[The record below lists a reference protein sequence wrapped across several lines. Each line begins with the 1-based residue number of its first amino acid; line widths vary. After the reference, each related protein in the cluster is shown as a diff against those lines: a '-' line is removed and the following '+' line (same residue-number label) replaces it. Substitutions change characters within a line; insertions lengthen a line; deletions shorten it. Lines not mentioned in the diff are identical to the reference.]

1 MRYIAIA
8 VVLAAAVSLA
18 QAGVVNGSFEDGLNG
33 WNVNLNGGNVSTTSL
48 HIADHIN
55 IFKQWHPTDGNKFAE
70 LQAGDANTLVSI
82 SQNLS
87 GPGILC
93 VDWFF
98 DSFEPK
104 WIIDGEFPDFEW
116 GLRRNDSA
124 GGVVDGEQIFRITSA
139 DVFDG
144 HLSGFTDWKTE
155 NIVIESAGLYT
166 LTFGVRNRRDS
177 HFDSVLGVDNIVW
190 KPIPEPMTM
199 ACIFMGTCSLG
210 GYVRKRLRA

>member
-1 MRYIAIA
+1 MRYVALA
-8 VVLAAAVSLA
+8 VVLAAAVTTA

-33 WNVNLNGGNVSTTSL
+33 WSVNLNGGKVTTNTK

-55 IFKQWHPTDGNKFAE
+55 IFKTWTPTDGLYFAE
-70 LQAGDANTLVSI
+70 LQAGDANSAVSI
-82 SQNLS
+82 SQQLS

-104 WIIDGEFPDFEW
+104 VLTGSFPDFEW
-116 GLRRNDSA
+116 SLRRNDSA

-139 DVFDG
+139 DVVGRF
-144 HLSGFTDWKTE
+144 LSGSTDWRTQ
-155 NIVIESAGLYT
+155 NIVVDNPGLYT
-166 LTFGVRNRRDS
+166 LSFAVRNRTDS
-177 HFDSVLGVDNIVW
+177 HFGSVLGIDNIVW

-199 ACIFMGTCSLG
+199 LAVFSSMAGLA
-210 GYVRKRLRA
+210 GYVRRRFA